1 MSLYPLRMQTQKMI
15 ATDTIHAIPV
25 SLLGGLSYL
34 LFGLTDLKILG
45 LLLIGSIL
53 AALIG
58 SFLVARLKIKTT
70 RNILAATL
78 IVASIELFNG

>member
-1 MSLYPLRMQTQKMI
+1 MI

-34 LFGLTDLKILG
+34 LLGLTDLKILG
-45 LLLIGSIL
+45 LLLIGSIP

-58 SFLVARLKIKTT
+58 GFLVARLPIKIT

-78 IVASIELFNG
+78 TLASIKLFNG